1 MLDCHFVQDPK
12 KIGRRLVRVASED
25 VGLADTNALSVAV
38 AAFQAVTIVGRPEA
52 DLALLQCV
60 AYLARAPKSNA
71 LEVAYNSIKVV
82 LKAIIELI

>member
-12 KIGRRLVRVASED
+12 NRRLVRVASED

-71 LEVAYNSIKVV
+71 LEVAYNSIKV
-82 LKAIIELI
+82 LKDIIELI